1 MAHLPPAGALPAS
14 SRDRHHPLF
23 TLQDGFAIIRS
34 MSENEFGLKRSLGL
48 GSLLAV
54 EVGLI
59 IGAGIFVLVGV
70 AMQETGPALPL
81 AFLIAFVPI
90 MLVML
95 SLAML
100 GSAIPCAG
108 GTYRYSSRLV
118 SPGWAFLGVWGYLIG
133 MVFGAFPLYALRAAQ
148 YFWSAFPGLA
158 PESWNW
164 FMAIHRAAMHLLP
177 QLSAH
182 EFFIQIS
189 AALLLTAI
197 YLPNY
202 RGVSLAGM
210 VQALMVVVLLA
221 ALLYFVA
228 AGMGH
233 VRPEYFSP
241 LLAPQKGVT
250 GLLVGSA
257 ILTLALLGAN
267 GVIELGAEIKNPGKN
282 IPLSIAISVP
292 LVTVLYVLVGV
303 IAAGVAPWQTVAGK
317 LLEHQAALV
326 LGTRG
331 MKLFL
336 IGGAF
341 LAITTS
347 INGLFMCCTK
357 SMLVVSSDRLLPPW
371 FYAVHPRFNTPHRFL
386 TTVWLI
392 GLASIFCRVPAGTFE
407 SFASIGGL
415 IIFIP
420 LMLAVIRM
428 KKILPEKYAAA
439 PFKLKG
445 IWLYICPGMGMLL
458 SFSAI
463 LMLFFAE
470 LKNNFWRGFF
480 LGLLLLGGTI
490 YLAQKRRT
498 RSTHGDLVSQNI
510 ATDLKNWRGSEL
522 HRAHSPE
529 TEPDAGCVQ

>member
-1 MAHLPPAGALPAS
+1 
-14 SRDRHHPLF
+14 
-23 TLQDGFAIIRS
+23 
-34 MSENEFGLKRSLGL
+34 MSGNEFGLKRSLGL
-48 GSLLAV
+48 GSLVAV

-59 IGAGIFVLVGV
+59 IGAGIFVLFGV
-70 AMQETGPALPL
+70 AMKETGPAVPL

-95 SLAML
+95 SLAMI

-133 MVFGAFPLYALRAAQ
+133 MVFGAFPLYSLRATQ
-148 YFWSAFPGLA
+148 YFWSAFPGLKV
-158 PESWNW
+158 ESWAW
-164 FMAIHRAAMHLLP
+164 FMALYRAAMHILP
-177 QLSAH
+177 QVTAH
-182 EFFIQIS
+182 EFFIQAG
-189 AALLLTAI
+189 AAVLLTAL

-202 RGVSLAGM
+202 RGVELAGI

-221 ALLYFVA
+221 AMVYFVA
-228 AGMGH
+228 AGMGQ
-233 VRPEYFSP
+233 VKAEYFSP
-241 LLAPQKGVT
+241 LLAPQKGVM

-267 GVIELGAEIKNPGKN
+267 GVIELGAEIKNPGRN

-292 LVTVLYVLVGV
+292 TVTVLYVLVGV
-303 IAAGVAPWQTVAGK
+303 IAAGVSPWDKVAGR
-317 LLEHQAALV
+317 LLETQAGLV
-326 LGTRG
+326 LGPWG
-331 MKLFL
+331 MKLFF

-357 SMLVVSSDRLLPPW
+357 SMLVVSNDRLLPAW
-371 FYAVHPRFNTPHRFL
+371 FYAVHPRFNSPHRFL

-392 GLASIFCRVPAGTFE
+392 GLVSIFFKVPAGTFE

-415 IIFIP
+415 LIFLP

-428 KKILPEKYAAA
+428 KKILPERYADA

-445 IWLYICPGMGMLL
+445 VWLYLCPGLGMVL
-458 SFSAI
+458 SLFAMV
-463 LMLFFAE
+463 MLFFGE
-470 LKNNFWRGFF
+470 LKSNFWRGFF
-480 LGLLLLGGTI
+480 LVLLLLGGAI
-490 YLAQKRRT
+490 YLAQKKRT
-498 RSTHGDLVSQNI
+498 QSAHGDLIAQNI
-510 ATDLKNWRGSEL
+510 EADLKAWRSSEF
-522 HRAHSPE
+522 HRAESVE
-529 TEPDAGCVQ
+529 AKPDAACVKQ